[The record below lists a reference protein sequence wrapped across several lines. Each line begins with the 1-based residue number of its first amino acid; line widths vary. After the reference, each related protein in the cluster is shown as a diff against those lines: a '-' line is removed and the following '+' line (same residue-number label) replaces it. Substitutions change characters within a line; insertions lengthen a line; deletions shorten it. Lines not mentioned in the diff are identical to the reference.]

1 MQATALLSKAQ
12 AEAAKHASQCSKL
25 EADIVG
31 YKSWVRELEKTEQ
44 AYLKAIRWAGA
55 NYPRL

>member
-1 MQATALLSKAQ
+1 VWWYLQATSTLCKAQ
-12 AEAAKHASQCSKL
+12 AEAAKHASQCNQL

-44 AYLKAIRWAGA
+44 AYLKAIR
-55 NYPRL
+55 